1 MNCEIPKH
9 FHFIWIGTKMP
20 EEYAIF
26 YENWKTLHPTFK
38 FTLWSET
45 EILQEKELVEE
56 LKKIQSVYEKP
67 DGSVLPIERITFAVF
82 TDIIRYYL
90 LFKYGG
96 IYVDMD
102 ADCIKPIDELLPL
115 CNKECSILIN
125 STNDLTHF
133 KTQKPKLITNN
144 PCPINNNFIIS
155 PQNNKFFEMIFR
167 NSIDRVLQVCNNYI
181 KTGVDDL
188 DNLPVPF
195 SENPASVCGPW
206 WLFSFVV
213 SEPTCI
219 YRYICSVISNAIFKN
234 RTKEDWKQAFECR
247 IELVKKINTRNVI
260 LKRSKI
266 IPTEMGYF
274 VHHGHSGRKKSKISS
289 WFLTT

>member
-1 MNCEIPKH
+1 MNCEIPKQ

-20 EEYAIF
+20 EEYVIF

-133 KTQKPKLITNN
+133 KTQKPKLITTD
-144 PCPINNNFIIS
+144 CPINNNFIIS

-167 NSIDRVLQVCNNYI
+167 NSVDRVLQVCNNYI

-188 DNLPVPF
+188 DNLSVPF

-206 WLFSFVV
+206 WLFSFVI

-219 YRYICSVISNAIFKN
+219 YRYICSVISNVIFRN
-234 RTKEDWKQAFECR
+234 RTKEDWKQAFENR
-247 IELVKKINTRNVI
+247 IEFIKKVNTRNI
-260 LKRSKI
+260 TQNPSKI
-266 IPTEMGYF
+266 ISTEMGYF
-274 VHHGHSGRKKSKISS
+274 IHHGHSDRKKSKISS